1 MNGNRTSDA
10 LHSKCQRLFP
20 PKKTVA
26 YVNLLERSRAFE
38 VNGREG
44 GLSSNSNMPSDSH
57 HYSLRGKPLFKDIGS
72 DRDTDQAPR

>member
-57 HYSLRGKPLFKDIGS
+57 HRGGNPCFKFDIGS